1 MLQATF
7 NLTTIPFT
15 KNIDTHHLFMS
26 KQFKEMTRRI
36 NMLMEQRGIGLFT
49 GEVGCGK
56 TTAIRTSLE
65 TLSTQTHKT
74 VYLHRDCDTLG
85 SFYKQ
90 IALQL
95 GIMPKFNRSE
105 VATQVNATITE
116 LFTQQKITTVIAIDE
131 AHLLKPDILDEI
143 RLIHNHQ
150 YDSQDY
156 LATII
161 AGQTPLKK
169 MIEFNKFLPLKQ
181 RVMVRYHLKPLSKND
196 AYAYFEHHL
205 KIAKVNTKIFRDN
218 ATETI
223 ITVAKGIPR
232 VINTIALKAMI
243 LAADM
248 KMTIVDQE
256 CVLKV
261 LDELAIK

>member
-1 MLQATF
+1 MLKATF

-15 KNIDTHHLFMS
+15 KGIDTNSLFMS
-26 KQFKEMTRRI
+26 KQFKELIRRM
-36 NMLMEQRGIGLFT
+36 NMLIEQRGIGLFS

-56 TTAIRTSLE
+56 TTAIRASMN
-65 TLSTQTHKT
+65 TLSKQSHKT
-74 VYLHRDCDTLG
+74 VYLHRDCDNLG

-95 GIMPKFNRSE
+95 GIMPRFNRSE
-105 VATQVNATITE
+105 VATQVITNINE
-116 LFTQQKITTVIAIDE
+116 LFTQQKITTVIALDE

-143 RLIHNHQ
+143 RLIHNNR
-150 YDSQDY
+150 YDSNDY

-161 AGQTPLKK
+161 VGQTPLKK

-181 RVMVRYHLKPLSKND
+181 RLMVRYHLKSLSKND
-196 AYAYFEHHL
+196 AYDYFEHQL
-205 KIAKVNTKIFRDN
+205 KVAKVTTRIFMDN
-218 ATETI
+218 AIETI

-232 VINTIALKAMI
+232 VINTLAFKAMN
-243 LAADM
+243 LACEN
-248 KMTIVDQE
+248 KMTMVDQE
-256 CVLKV
+256 CVLNI